1 VFEFLF
7 SASFWASFLTLSA
20 LEIVLGIDNVIF
32 IALVATRLPKK
43 KQLPARAIGLAGAFV
58 MRIAFLASIVWL
70 TKATRPLFLVEDFA
84 VSTRDIVLSLGGAF
98 LLYKATIEIHAMTEG
113 QEAGEA
119 RPRPASFWGAIVQ
132 IMLLDLVF
140 SIDSVLTAVGMTSNL
155 PVMIAA
161 IMVAIVVMLVAAGA
175 LGRFIEEHPTTKML
189 ALAFLLLVGVALIA
203 DAAHFHIPREYLYF
217 AIAFSALVESLNV
230 TVLRRHVR
238 RPREQEDESREP

>member
-1 VFEFLF
+1 MFDFLS
-7 SASFWASFLTLSA
+7 SAQFWASFLTLSA

-43 KQLPARAIGLAGAFV
+43 KQFKARAIGLAGALV
-58 MRIAFLASIVWL
+58 MRVAFLASIVWL
-70 TKATRPLFLVEDFA
+70 TKATQPLFSVEDFD
-84 VSTRDIVLSLGGAF
+84 VSTRDVVLGLGGAF
-98 LLYKATIEIHAMTEG
+98 LLYKGTVEIHAMTEG
-113 QEAGEA
+113 PGEEERTA
-119 RPRPASFWGAIVQ
+119 RHASFWGSIIQ

-140 SIDSVLTAVGMTSNL
+140 SINSVLTAVGMTNNL

-175 LGRFIEEHPTTKML
+175 LGRFIEDHPTTKML

-203 DAAHFHIPREYLYF
+203 DAMHFHIPREYLYF

-238 RPREQEDESREP
+238 KPQARRDDHERV